1 MELKERLEKIER
13 ENERL
18 VREKNRLE
26 GQIDALKLQMVKEFG
41 TDDVKKL
48 EEKLEAMKADAETM
62 KAEILAS
69 VEKMEEQIGINN

>member
-69 VEKMEEQIGINN
+69 VEKMEEQIGIND